1 MARAYGVDLRKRV
14 VEAIEE
20 GLSTREAARR
30 FSIGISTSGAWYRE
44 WRSSGRLE
52 PGRQGKPKLSK
63 LDAHEAFI
71 LAPVDTDER
80 DITLAEIAERLEA
93 ERGVKAGVTT
103 VHEFFAKRG
112 ITYKKK
118 TAHAVEQQR
127 PDVLAARE
135 DWFDGQLDL
144 DPSRLIFIDES
155 GLNTKMVRLRGRS
168 PRGERCRAAVPHGHW
183 KSTTFTAGLRLDG
196 IAAPWLLD
204 GAMDGEAFLVY
215 LRRVLAPTL
224 QPGDV
229 VVMDNLPAHKVAGVR
244 EIIEATGACLRYLPP
259 YSPDFNPIEMAFAK
273 LKAFLRKVAA
283 RSIPELWDAVRLA
296 IDRFEPKE
304 CENFFAN
311 AGYDA

>member
-112 ITYKKK
+112 ITYKKRQRMRSNSSARTFWRREK
-118 TAHAVEQQR
+118 TGST
-127 PDVLAARE
+127 DN
-135 DWFDGQLDL
+135 
-144 DPSRLIFIDES
+144 SIS
-155 GLNTKMVRLRGRS
+155 T
-168 PRGERCRAAVPHGHW
+168 RAA
-183 KSTTFTAGLRLDG
+183 
-196 IAAPWLLD
+196 
-204 GAMDGEAFLVY
+204 
-215 LRRVLAPTL
+215 
-224 QPGDV
+224 
-229 VVMDNLPAHKVAGVR
+229 
-244 EIIEATGACLRYLPP
+244 
-259 YSPDFNPIEMAFAK
+259 
-273 LKAFLRKVAA
+273 
-283 RSIPELWDAVRLA
+283 
-296 IDRFEPKE
+296 
-304 CENFFAN
+304 
-311 AGYDA
+311 